1 MPVEQII
8 WSLAFTAHIG
18 FIGDYNSVHPHIRYT
33 DNNYIV
39 GAFYN
44 SDSRISMYAGYRFEL
59 TERAGIEVSATNGY
73 QALGGIVPQL
83 RGTYQTNEN
92 IIFLNRQYNLT
103 NHNNIMWPVKIYSSL
118 NYKNLLIVINNLKNI
133 KKALWR
139 KKEKYKK

>member
-1 MPVEQII
+1 MLVEQII
-8 WSLAFTAHIG
+8 WSLAFTTHIG

-92 IIFLNRQYNLT
+92 IILFAAPSAEKIDET
-103 NHNNIMWPVKIYSSL
+103 INIGLVVGI
-118 NYKNLLIVINNLKNI
+118 
-133 KKALWR
+133 
-139 KKEKYKK
+139 ETTF